1 MPASVSLSGY
11 RGNSCYSGWGVKYP
25 VRSRRLP
32 AGAPATGFRS
42 PQAHLPPGP
51 TRPGSHAVWPPPARA
66 VSRKGFRI
74 SCVGTEAALSRWG
87 PEAAVGPRGHVA
99 RRPRC
104 QRPPAPRPTWGR
116 FKGGRRISQPR
127 AQRPAGCLGA
137 SQGGTVSAQSRNG
150 AAGASAPTPPTRR
163 QPLKPTPQAGSPA
176 LPRKGRGPGL
186 LPVSPRHLEDDHR
199 FPQKKPWNL
208 GNLSGPDEL
217 N

>member
-104 QRPPAPRPTWGR
+104 QRPPAPRPPPDLGPLQGR
-116 FKGGRRISQPR
+116 APDFPAPR
-127 AQRPAGCLGA
+127 
-137 SQGGTVSAQSRNG
+137 
-150 AAGASAPTPPTRR
+150 PTPRGLFGGLARGHGFRPEPKWGGWRVR
-163 QPLKPTPQAGSPA
+163 PHPANPQATAEAHSSSW
-176 LPRKGRGPGL
+176 
-186 LPVSPRHLEDDHR
+186 V
-199 FPQKKPWNL
+199 
-208 GNLSGPDEL
+208 SGPPPQRARAWSPPRFSQASGG
-217 N
+217 